1 MRFLVLFALV
11 LGACTS
17 AVMVESTTSIPT
29 TTTSTQPAPAT
40 STTTTTTT
48 TTTLPSTRSLFADEP
63 IGLVTPTGVNVAV
76 LDHNGRAFIVR
87 TPCGNIAEVSHGE
100 QLSDVSVVIDPG
112 HGGPIDTGTVGANG
126 LVERDLNL
134 QVARVTETELLS
146 RGISVVLTRTADYP
160 TPLGVRTRFADHLGA
175 DLMVSIHHNAPKPG
189 PSSLPGTEVFIQSD
203 SDDSR
208 RLGQLVWE
216 HVREGLSVFDGVA
229 WSAASDVGVLRVLNT
244 RGLDAYGMIR
254 GPETVSVLAE
264 LAYLNNPAEAR
275 LMATPEYVEVAG
287 ALVADA
293 IEAYITTDDRG
304 SGYVASPRVFNPNPG
319 VGASVCIEPEL
330 Q

>member
-17 AVMVESTTSIPT
+17 AVTVESTTSIPT
-29 TTTSTQPAPAT
+29 TTTSTQPEPVT
-40 STTTTTTT
+40 STTTITTT
-48 TTTLPSTRSLFADEP
+48 TTTLPSTRPLFADEP

-216 HVREGLSVFDGVA
+216 HVREGLSVLMVSRGRR
-229 WSAASDVGVLRVLNT
+229 RVT
-244 RGLDAYGMIR
+244 
-254 GPETVSVLAE
+254 
-264 LAYLNNPAEAR
+264 LAY
-275 LMATPEYVEVAG
+275 
-287 ALVADA
+287 
-293 IEAYITTDDRG
+293 
-304 SGYVASPRVFNPNPG
+304 SGF
-319 VGASVCIEPEL
+319 
-330 Q
+330 